1 MKASDLRIGNW
12 IEVFYGNGDKRYQQ
26 VDFISENLIECKPN
40 LNIYGNTIKY
50 KPIPLTEEWLLKFGW
65 VKENNYLWCED
76 VPYSVKMKFKKDGSI
91 WLGNVLEVHF
101 GSGFSKKRN
110 NGVKYIHQLQN
121 LYFALTGE
129 ELKLKTK

>member
-12 IEVFYGNGDKRYQQ
+12 VNLRKMKVRIELYQIDSGFDLYMLDKTDCFD
-26 VDFISENLIECKPN
+26 V
-40 LNIYGNTIKY
+40 T
-50 KPIPLTEEWLLKFGW
+50 PIPLTEEWLLKFGW

-76 VPYSVKMKFKKDGSI
+76 VPYIVKMKFKKDGSI